1 MQKGG
6 GLPLAPGQGQIQKG
20 TGLNMKRAAAAK
32 MGPCQRLASAALA
45 TAAVLGIAACGSTLP
60 STPGSDPA
68 AGAPQAAPSD
78 AAPQATSSSDAP
90 QGNSDY
96 PYEPAGV
103 TFSGEGEAVYKFSIP
118 AGSYVFN
125 EQASYDPANDPTG
138 LGDCMFSGEWD
149 HMWDGASAPIGVNI
163 PISPDAPINGPAS
176 TANFQAGNY
185 RLYIYPGT
193 TCSWTITLLPNN

>member
-1 MQKGG
+1 MQKAQ
-6 GLPLAPGQGQIQKG
+6 GLPLTPGQGQVKG
-20 TGLNMKRAAAAK
+20 TGMNMSRAAAVK
-32 MGPCQRLASAALA
+32 MAPYQRLASASL
-45 TAAVLGIAACGSTLP
+45 AAVVALGIAACGSTP
-60 STPGSDPA
+60 APAPGSDPA
-68 AGAPQAAPSD
+68 AGAPQAASSD
-78 AAPQATSSSDAP
+78 AAPQATTSSAAP

-96 PYEPAGV
+96 PYEPGGV

-149 HMWDGASAPIGVNI
+149 HMWDGTSAPIGVNI
-163 PISPDAPINGPAS
+163 PISQDVPIDGPAE

-193 TCSWTITLLPNN
+193 TCSWTISLLPNN